1 MTTPEDRLH
10 EWGLAFM
17 TNADHSVMHSK
28 DDILITSWAAGDFDY
43 CYEWIKQTYPELEE
57 DQLEWIEEFMAEL
70 SE

>member
-17 TNADHSVMHSK
+17 TATDQKVMNS
-28 DDILITSWAAGDFDY
+28 DDDELIANWTSGDFDS

-57 DQLEWIEEFMAEL
+57 DQLEWVEEFMAEL